1 MKLPIAHATPV
12 TALAVVLATA
22 GATQGTEIPTST
34 VVRFNTVC
42 ARCHEGECSGRLTFD
57 ADHLAA
63 ANHIRRHAGEVVIDE
78 QKDLHTLLTYMKQ
91 RCGYYPMRIA
101 GPTTGDWSQ
110 STLAQLR
117 GPAGDTYFI
126 PLGTLSAGRYRARLR
141 FDSAAEACA
150 QVISAS
156 FDIGEHPGLRTE
168 GAAMAFEFIVTER
181 QAHYLRLQTARPA
194 VLERLEVQTV
204 R

>member
-1 MKLPIAHATPV
+1 MKMAVMRALRV
-12 TALAVVLATA
+12 TALAIAFSPA
-22 GATQGTEIPTST
+22 FSARGTDIPTST

-42 ARCHEGECSGRLTFD
+42 ARCHEGECSGRLSFD
-57 ADHLAA
+57 ADHMVA

-101 GPTTGDWSQ
+101 APTTGNWNQ

-141 FDSAAEACA
+141 FDNAAEACA
-150 QVISAS
+150 QVISAG
-156 FDIGEHPGLRTE
+156 FDIGEHPGLRTQG
-168 GAAMAFEFIVTER
+168 GAMEFEFMVTER
-181 QAHYLRLQTARPA
+181 LAYHLRLQTARPA
-194 VLERLEVQTV
+194 VLERLEIETV

>member
-1 MKLPIAHATPV
+1 MDMSAV
-12 TALAVVLATA
+12 RTAVVAVLATA
-22 GATQGTEIPTST
+22 CSAQGADIPTST

-57 ADHLAA
+57 VDHMAA
-63 ANHIRRHAGEVVIDE
+63 ANHIRRHAGEVVTDE

-91 RCGYYPMRIA
+91 RCDYYPMRVA
-101 GPTTGDWSQ
+101 APPSGSWSP
-110 STLAQLR
+110 SMLAQLR

-126 PLGTLSAGRYRARLR
+126 PLGALSAGRYRARLR
-141 FDSAAEACA
+141 FDVAAEACA

-156 FDIGEHPGLRTE
+156 FDIGEHPGLKTE
-168 GAAMAFEFIVTER
+168 GGTMEFEFIASENR
-181 QAHYLRLQTARPA
+181 PYYLRLQAAKPA
-194 VLERLEVQTV
+194 VLEMLEIQTV

>member
-1 MKLPIAHATPV
+1 MKMPV
-12 TALAVVLATA
+12 ARAVLATA
-22 GATQGTEIPTST
+22 LATAFSARGTEIPTST

-42 ARCHEGECSGRLTFD
+42 ARCHEGECSGRLSFD
-57 ADHLAA
+57 VDHMAA

-101 GPTTGDWSQ
+101 APPTGSWSPVM
-110 STLAQLR
+110 LAQLR
-117 GPAGDTYFI
+117 GPTGDTYFI
-126 PLGTLSAGRYRARLR
+126 PLGPLSAGRYRARLH
-141 FDSAAEACA
+141 FGGAVEACA

-168 GAAMAFEFIVTER
+168 GGAMEFDFIASESR
-181 QAHYLRLQTARPA
+181 PHYLRLQTAKPA
-194 VLERLEVQTV
+194 VLEKLEIQTV